1 MEREKV
7 LAPLFEHLD
16 RALPDVIYM
25 HPFHLYQQIRS
36 LFSLNQFESVFCHE
50 IKSHD

>member
-16 RALPDVIYM
+16 RALPDVIYIR
-25 HPFHLYQQIRS
+25 PFHLYQQIHS
-36 LFSLNQFESVFCHE
+36 LFSLNQFELVLCHE